1 MDHQAPDA
9 RQYSAAA
16 ERNAAPILEVLRR
29 RLPTAPARVL
39 EVAAGSGQHAVRFAH
54 ALPQVSWQPTDA
66 DPGALASIRAR
77 AAQSPAPNLA
87 PPLQLE
93 VDAAEWPVD
102 HGDAVVCVNLLHIA
116 PWTATTGLCAGAARV
131 LPSGGELLVYGP
143 FRVGGRHVAD
153 SNARFDAQLRARD
166 PAWGIR
172 DLDAVAEVAAG
183 HGLEHVETV
192 PMPANNRMVVFRR
205 TG

>member
-1 MDHQAPDA
+1 MAPQAPDE

-29 RLPTAPARVL
+29 RLPAEPARVL

-54 ALPQVSWQPTDA
+54 ALPHVRWQPTDA
-66 DPGALASIRAR
+66 DPDALASIRAR

-87 PPLQLE
+87 PPLHLE
-93 VDAAEWPVD
+93 VDAAEWPVE
-102 HGDAVVCVNLLHIA
+102 HADAVVCVNLLHIA

-131 LPSGGELLVYGP
+131 LPPAGELLVYGP
-143 FRVGGRHVAD
+143 FRVGGRHTAD
-153 SNARFDAQLRARD
+153 SNARFDEQLRARD

-192 PMPANNRMVVFRR
+192 PMPANNRLVVFRR
-205 TG
+205 AG